1 MKELTR
7 NNEKID
13 KNSLH
18 EFIDKLDVDDTIK
31 NELKNILGP
40 DIKKVPFSIN
50 EVIGLSTGE
59 SRGIQPFSVFVDVV
73 DTNINEGELA
83 RYQGQFSSTDLIQN
97 LKSMMLEMNC

>member
-31 NELKNILGP
+31 NELKQISPHNY
-40 DIKKVPFSIN
+40 
-50 EVIGLSTGE
+50 TG
-59 SRGIQPFSVFVDVV
+59 I
-73 DTNINEGELA
+73 
-83 RYQGQFSSTDLIQN
+83 
-97 LKSMMLEMNC
+97 